1 MSVTL
6 EAQERDALFAQVEVD
21 LGLLRDLQ
29 AAIDQGNEE
38 ECYQLG
44 RRVSDALRL
53 VVAGGL
59 GWREGTHGATVLTL
73 SDEEIRHT
81 VTRMR
86 ADVMAAIE
94 HKRPEHEENQ
104 SEWEELAAIEKAC
117 EYILGQTSS

>member
-1 MSVTL
+1 MPVTL
-6 EAQERDALFAQVEVD
+6 ESEERDALFAQVEVD
-21 LGLLRDLQ
+21 LGMLGDLQ
-29 AAIDQGNEE
+29 TAISQGNEE
-38 ECYQLG
+38 ECYRLG

-59 GWREGTHGATVLTL
+59 GWRERTRGATVLTL

-86 ADVMAAIE
+86 GDVMAAIE

-117 EYILGQTSS
+117 ESILDQTSS